1 MSGLEN
7 AIHGLSQAIESP
19 PRHHMWRWLVRHRM
33 STVKDA
39 LRAERLRGGDAWL
52 ASREVNLHR
61 ERAALLSQLASLG
74 PAVLEDADLERVRGE
89 LARLVSALERYKQR
103 VNDLVYDSV
112 CLELGGS
119 E

>member
-7 AIHGLSQAIESP
+7 AIQGLSQAIERP

-52 ASREVNLHR
+52 ASREVSLHR
-61 ERAALLSQLASLG
+61 ERAALLSQLATLG
-74 PAVLEDADLERVRGE
+74 PAVLEDSDLEAVRDE
-89 LARLVSALERYKQR
+89 LTRLVSALERYKQR
-103 VNDLVYDSV
+103 VNDLLYDSV

>member
-1 MSGLEN
+1 MSSLES

-52 ASREVNLHR
+52 ASRVVNLHR
-61 ERAALLSQLASLG
+61 ERAVLLDQLASLG
-74 PAVLEDADLERVRGE
+74 PAVLEDEDLEGVRGE
-89 LARLVSALERYKQR
+89 LTRLVTALERYKQR